1 MSTGKRRGFL
11 GGAAIL
17 AGAVAI
23 TKLIGAV
30 YKIPLGNLLGK
41 EGMGPFQAAYNVYS
55 VLLTVSTAGLPLAL
69 SRLVAEAD
77 ALGRVNQRRRIFRVA
92 LGLFFVLGLIGGGLM
107 LLLPDALAA
116 LLHNDLAAQAI
127 RTLAPSLFC
136 VCLLSAIRGYT
147 QGQGRMLPTAVS
159 QIIESSSKLI
169 VGLSLAWVLTQRM
182 QAPPE
187 TAAAGAILGVSAGS
201 LLSLLTLTVWTLRS
215 GRSEAGTD
223 VPDGRRFI
231 LRRLLEIGIPVTL
244 GSAGMSLVTLLDQ
257 SVSMGVLQR
266 SLGLSVEV
274 ANGLYGEYS
283 FALTLFALPP
293 SFIYPVSISLVPAV
307 SAALCRQDRAG
318 AGRCAAAALR
328 ATALLALPAG
338 VGLSVMA
345 GPILHLLYPARP
357 EEAAAAAWHLSVL
370 GVASGTLGPG
380 PLELPGVSLAI
391 EVVPLPGHS
400 SDSVGFLVEE
410 GALVVTG
417 DVVFAQSPTM
427 VCWPDGRMG
436 DYLASLDVLGR
447 LVAERGVERLLTGHG
462 PVIENPSERIEQ
474 ARRHRL
480 QRLQQVVSAV
490 RSGIP
495 ADAEALVEA
504 VYNDVRPELHDGAV
518 RSVNAQLR
526 YAFDEGIL
534 QENR

>member
-77 ALGRVNQRRRIFRVA
+77 ALGRINQRRRIFRVA

-127 RTLAPSLFC
+127 RALAPSLFC

-223 VPDGRRFI
+223 VPDGRHFI

-370 GVASGTLGPG
+370 GVASVFVCLMVASSGILQAYGREKLPVWTL
-380 PLELPGVSLAI
+380 LAGGAVKI
-391 EVVPLPGHS
+391 AAS
-400 SDSVGFLVEE
+400 I
-410 GALVVTG
+410 ALVSRPDIGIHGAPISTLLCYG
-417 DVVFAQSPTM
+417 LIAALNLGAIRRSIPAQVRLGEIFGKPLVMTAVMALTARAVYGLLSRAAGNG
-427 VCWPDGRMG
+427 V
-436 DYLASLDVLGR
+436 AVLGAIA
-447 LVAERGVERLLTGHG
+447 LA
-462 PVIENPSERIEQ
+462 
-474 ARRHRL
+474 
-480 QRLQQVVSAV
+480 
-490 RSGIP
+490 
-495 ADAEALVEA
+495 ALVYGVLA
-504 VYNDVRPELHDGAV
+504 VALGAV
-518 RSVNAQLR
+518 RREDLLALPKGEKIADKLHLR
-526 YAFDEGIL
+526 
-534 QENR
+534 

>member
-127 RTLAPSLFC
+127 RALAPSLFC

-182 QAPPE
+182 QAPP
-187 TAAAGAILGVSAGS
+187 
-201 LLSLLTLTVWTLRS
+201 TVWTLRR
-215 GRSEAGTD
+215 GRSDTGTD

-370 GVASGTLGPG
+370 GVASVFVCLMVASSGILQAYGREKLPVWTL
-380 PLELPGVSLAI
+380 LAGGAVKI
-391 EVVPLPGHS
+391 AAS
-400 SDSVGFLVEE
+400 I
-410 GALVVTG
+410 ALVSRPDIGIHGAPISTLLCYGLIAALNLGAIRRSIPTQVRLGEIFGKPLVMTAVMAVTARAVYG
-417 DVVFAQSPTM
+417 LLSRAAGNGVA
-427 VCWPDGRMG
+427 
-436 DYLASLDVLGR
+436 VLGAIA
-447 LVAERGVERLLTGHG
+447 LA
-462 PVIENPSERIEQ
+462 
-474 ARRHRL
+474 
-480 QRLQQVVSAV
+480 
-490 RSGIP
+490 
-495 ADAEALVEA
+495 ALVYGVLA
-504 VYNDVRPELHDGAV
+504 VALGAV
-518 RSVNAQLR
+518 RREDLLALPKGEKIADKLHLR
-526 YAFDEGIL
+526 
-534 QENR
+534 

>member
-127 RTLAPSLFC
+127 RALAPSLFC

-215 GRSEAGTD
+215 GRSDTGTD

-357 EEAAAAAWHLSVL
+357 EEAAAAVFVCLMVASSGILQAYGREKLPVWTLLAGGAVKIAASIALVSRPDIGIHGAPISTLLCYGLIAALNLGAIRRSIPAQVRLGEIFGKPLVMTAVMAVTARAVYGLLSRAAGNGVAVL
-370 GVASGTLGPG
+370 GAIA
-380 PLELPGVSLAI
+380 LA
-391 EVVPLPGHS
+391 
-400 SDSVGFLVEE
+400 
-410 GALVVTG
+410 ALVYGV
-417 DVVFAQSPTM
+417 
-427 VCWPDGRMG
+427 
-436 DYLASLDVLGR
+436 LA
-447 LVAERGVERLLTGHG
+447 VAL
-462 PVIENPSERIEQ
+462 
-474 ARRHRL
+474 
-480 QRLQQVVSAV
+480 
-490 RSGIP
+490 
-495 ADAEALVEA
+495 
-504 VYNDVRPELHDGAV
+504 GAV
-518 RSVNAQLR
+518 RREDLLALPKGEKIADKLHLR
-526 YAFDEGIL
+526 
-534 QENR
+534 

>member
-1 MSTGKRRGFL
+1 MRNLKGGYL
-11 GGAAIL
+11 CPLENGAAFSAARPFW

-127 RTLAPSLFC
+127 RALAPSLFC

-215 GRSEAGTD
+215 GRSDTGTD

-231 LRRLLEIGIPVTL
+231 LQRLLEIGIPVTL

-357 EEAAAAAWHLSVL
+357 EEGRGG
-370 GVASGTLGPG
+370 GVASVGAGR
-380 PLELPGVSLAI
+380 GVG
-391 EVVPLPGHS
+391 VRV
-400 SDSVGFLVEE
+400 
-410 GALVVTG
+410 
-417 DVVFAQSPTM
+417 
-427 VCWPDGRMG
+427 PDGREQRYPAG
-436 DYLASLDVLGR
+436 LRPRKSSRYGTLLAR
-447 LVAERGVERLLTGHG
+447 A
-462 PVIENPSERIEQ
+462 
-474 ARRHRL
+474 AR
-480 QRLQQVVSAV
+480 
-490 RSGIP
+490 
-495 ADAEALVEA
+495 
-504 VYNDVRPELHDGAV
+504 
-518 RSVNAQLR
+518 
-526 YAFDEGIL
+526 
-534 QENR
+534 

>member
-1 MSTGKRRGFL
+1 MNKRTQKSNAKSSTFF

-92 LGLFFVLGLIGGGLM
+92 LGLFFMLGLIGGGLM

-127 RTLAPSLFC
+127 RALAPSLFC

-187 TAAAGAILGVSAGS
+187 AAAAGAILGVSAGS

-215 GRSEAGTD
+215 GRSDTGTD

-293 SFIYPVSISLVPAV
+293 SFIYPLSVSLMPAV
-307 SAALCRQDRAG
+307 SAALTRGDRTAAGKAAG
-318 AGRCAAAALR
+318 AAMKL
-328 ATALLALPAG
+328 TVLTALPAG
-338 VGLSVMA
+338 VGLSVLA
-345 GPILHLLYPARP
+345 EPILLLLYPAVPDTAR
-357 EEAAAAAWHLSVL
+357 AAAYHLTFLGLACVFVCLMVAANGVL
-370 GVASGTLGPG
+370 QAYGHPLVPVLALLCGGVLK
-380 PLELPGVSLAI
+380 
-391 EVVPLPGHS
+391 
-400 SDSVGFLVEE
+400 
-410 GALVVTG
+410 VVTNYLMVG
-417 DVVFAQSPTM
+417 DPATGIRGAAVSTLYCYALIVLIDLIAIARLVPERPGYIRLFVRPVLVTAVMALAARSGYGLFCRVLPERWAVLPAIAVAAAVYVILALAVGAVTRTDVVTLPK
-427 VCWPDGRMG
+427 G
-436 DYLASLDVLGR
+436 
-447 LVAERGVERLLTGHG
+447 EK
-462 PVIENPSERIEQ
+462 I
-474 ARRHRL
+474 
-480 QRLQQVVSAV
+480 
-490 RSGIP
+490 
-495 ADAEALVEA
+495 ADF
-504 VYNDVRPELHDGAV
+504 LH
-518 RSVNAQLR
+518 LR
-526 YAFDEGIL
+526 
-534 QENR
+534 

>member
-55 VLLTVSTAGLPLAL
+55 VLLTVSTVGLPLAL

-107 LLLPDALAA
+107 LLLAA

-127 RTLAPSLFC
+127 RALAPSLFC

-215 GRSEAGTD
+215 GRSDTGTD
-223 VPDGRRFI
+223 VGYTSKLNAP
-231 LRRLLEIGIPVTL
+231 LPV
-244 GSAGMSLVTLLDQ
+244 
-257 SVSMGVLQR
+257 
-266 SLGLSVEV
+266 
-274 ANGLYGEYS
+274 Y
-283 FALTLFALPP
+283 LPRMM
-293 SFIYPVSISLVPAV
+293 
-307 SAALCRQDRAG
+307 SAA
-318 AGRCAAAALR
+318 
-328 ATALLALPAG
+328 
-338 VGLSVMA
+338 SVMLSNR
-345 GPILHLLYPARP
+345 PPLQPAITP
-357 EEAAAAAWHLSVL
+357 
-370 GVASGTLGPG
+370 
-380 PLELPGVSLAI
+380 
-391 EVVPLPGHS
+391 
-400 SDSVGFLVEE
+400 
-410 GALVVTG
+410 
-417 DVVFAQSPTM
+417 
-427 VCWPDGRMG
+427 
-436 DYLASLDVLGR
+436 
-447 LVAERGVERLLTGHG
+447 
-462 PVIENPSERIEQ
+462 
-474 ARRHRL
+474 
-480 QRLQQVVSAV
+480 
-490 RSGIP
+490 
-495 ADAEALVEA
+495 
-504 VYNDVRPELHDGAV
+504 
-518 RSVNAQLR
+518 
-526 YAFDEGIL
+526 
-534 QENR
+534 

>member
-92 LGLFFVLGLIGGGLM
+92 LGLFFMLGLIGGGLM

-127 RTLAPSLFC
+127 RALAPSLFC

-187 TAAAGAILGVSAGS
+187 TAAAGAILG
-201 LLSLLTLTVWTLRS
+201 
-215 GRSEAGTD
+215 GRSDTGTD

-370 GVASGTLGPG
+370 GVASVFVCLMVASSGILQAYGREKLPVWTL
-380 PLELPGVSLAI
+380 LAGGAVKI
-391 EVVPLPGHS
+391 AAS
-400 SDSVGFLVEE
+400 I
-410 GALVVTG
+410 ALVSRPDIGIHGAPISTLLCYGLIAALNLGAIRRSIPAQVRLGEIFGKPLVMTAVMAVTARAVYG
-417 DVVFAQSPTM
+417 LLSRAAGNGVA
-427 VCWPDGRMG
+427 
-436 DYLASLDVLGR
+436 VLGAIA
-447 LVAERGVERLLTGHG
+447 LA
-462 PVIENPSERIEQ
+462 
-474 ARRHRL
+474 
-480 QRLQQVVSAV
+480 
-490 RSGIP
+490 
-495 ADAEALVEA
+495 ALVYGVLA
-504 VYNDVRPELHDGAV
+504 VALGAV
-518 RSVNAQLR
+518 RREDLLALPKGEKIADKLHLR
-526 YAFDEGIL
+526 
-534 QENR
+534 

>member
-127 RTLAPSLFC
+127 RALAPSLFC

-169 VGLSLAWVLTQRM
+169 VGLSLAWVLTQRL

-215 GRSEAGTD
+215 GRGETGTD

-307 SAALCRQDRAG
+307 SAALCRQRRCSRSRRAWG
-318 AGRCAAAALR
+318 SPSWRGRSCACSTPR
-328 ATALLALPAG
+328 G
-338 VGLSVMA
+338 RR
-345 GPILHLLYPARP
+345 RP
-357 EEAAAAAWHLSVL
+357 RRQRGTCRCWAW
-370 GVASGTLGPG
+370 
-380 PLELPGVSLAI
+380 
-391 EVVPLPGHS
+391 
-400 SDSVGFLVEE
+400 
-410 GALVVTG
+410 
-417 DVVFAQSPTM
+417 
-427 VCWPDGRMG
+427 
-436 DYLASLDVLGR
+436 
-447 LVAERGVERLLTGHG
+447 
-462 PVIENPSERIEQ
+462 
-474 ARRHRL
+474 RRCSC
-480 QRLQQVVSAV
+480 V
-490 RSGIP
+490 
-495 ADAEALVEA
+495 
-504 VYNDVRPELHDGAV
+504 
-518 RSVNAQLR
+518 
-526 YAFDEGIL
+526 
-534 QENR
+534 